1 MYQSVY
7 YIERSNNTFADNL
20 ATFGLAFVLNGIAQ
34 GRASVRMEDVGSA
47 FAVIVEPAIQAEWV
61 EECRFFVGAPFLA
74 TYDRKLQTKV
84 VKGCS
89 LPLSALPAESNDILV
104 DYEVE
109 RDNNTQFFAWMKQL
123 SDQEKRLAVR
133 GELRGPVAPHPDWD
147 LFRAINPAALQGY
160 NSLIAEWWQAQA
172 AFPELLQILLK
183 MTATMPND
191 VDGADQAWV
200 RIAKAR
206 GLSKPK
212 DATAAQLLNPAQ
224 GKGVNSAKMVWRTPG
239 QMKSFWLLEWLKL
252 VGMRYGGITRTLRG
266 VKDRKTYVLA
276 PTRLAW
282 HQHVAIMQQFQ
293 RAMAGSATA
302 VKLDILAALRY
313 TVALLKHYE
322 GARLEDLEAELF
334 GHSAN
339 DLVSGL
345 HTAFYKDMG
354 NAIVTMNIAAINLPA
369 WVKPDSRESLVLLQN
384 ALDEH
389 MTIVRTLDEARGDQ
403 FDLLCLYRDFL
414 SANDLRPFFQFT
426 TAYSGFIVSQ
436 RERGIRVRQFTT
448 TTLEVIFVNSNN
460 LSIQRIIQTPGFKNI
475 AYAIRQATVTA
486 QYWKS
491 EGKRLYDVRYGLGQ
505 QLARKGSYT
514 SDFMTELTKFIH
526 DYNAENA
533 QTLEHLKDRHG
544 SKIPKE
550 ISKRLRR
557 SIKTSDVDEIAQL
570 IDEHQ
575 DSRLICNLLVAYGYA
590 REPFE
595 GRDGDT
601 DSGLDSF
608 DTEAP
613 DDTITEEVEE

>member
-1 MYQSVY
+1 MFQSHY
-7 YIERSNNTFADNL
+7 YIEKASSTFADNL

-61 EECRFFVGAPFLA
+61 AACRFFVGAPFLA
-74 TYDRKLQTKV
+74 TYDRKLQAKV

-89 LPLSALPAESNDILV
+89 IPLSALPAESNDILV

-109 RDNNTQFFAWMKQL
+109 RENNTQFFAWMKQL

-224 GKGVNSAKMVWRTPG
+224 GKGVNSAKMIWRTPG

-276 PTRLAW
+276 PARLAW
-282 HQHVAIMQQFQ
+282 QQHVAIMQQFQ

-322 GARLEDLEAELF
+322 GARVEDLEAELF

-369 WVKPDSRESLVLLQN
+369 WVKPDSRESLALLQN

-414 SANDLRPFFQFT
+414 SANDLRPFFAFT
-426 TAYSGFIVSQ
+426 TAYSGFIISCY
-436 RERGIRVRQFTT
+436 ERRQFVRPFTT
-448 TTLEVIFVNSNN
+448 TTLEVLFMNSDDAQK
-460 LSIQRIIQTPGFKNI
+460 SFSQIVQDEGFRNI
-475 AYAIRQATVTA
+475 AYAIRHSTIIPQGYKARDQKPAV
-486 QYWKS
+486 
-491 EGKRLYDVRYGLGQ
+491 DVRYGLGQ
-505 QLARKGSYT
+505 QLARKAAYP
-514 SDFMTELTKFIH
+514 SDFLSEVAEFIH
-526 DYNAENA
+526 LYNAENT
-533 QTLEHLKDRHG
+533 QLREHSRNPYRKNVNTADLDALVRLVDRFG
-544 SKIPKE
+544 AK
-550 ISKRLRR
+550 
-557 SIKTSDVDEIAQL
+557 VV
-570 IDEHQ
+570 
-575 DSRLICNLLVAYGYA
+575 CNLLVAYGYA
-590 REPFE
+590 REPIE
-595 GRDGDT
+595 AKDHNT
-601 DSGLDSF
+601 DPTLDSL
-608 DTEAP
+608 DTQEP
-613 DDTITEEVEE
+613 DDTTSDEFEE